1 MSGKVLSDIEIARSV
16 RLKPIAEVAQT
27 RLGLKADDLVLFGSD
42 KAKLSF
48 DCLDRLQGR
57 PDGRLIL
64 VTSTSPTPAGEGKT
78 TTSIGLADALNR
90 IGKRALVAL
99 REPSLGP
106 CFGMKG
112 GATGGGRSQVA
123 PMEDINLHFT
133 GDLHAIAAAN
143 NLLAALVDNH
153 IHWGNALGLDPSRIT
168 WRRALDM
175 NDRGLRNIV
184 YARGPADDVR
194 PQEAHFDITAA
205 SEVMAV
211 FCLASDLA
219 DLEAR
224 LGQMIIGYRTDGAP
238 VRVAEL
244 GAEKPMAVLLRD
256 ALRPNIVQT
265 LEHNPAL
272 IHGGPFANIAHGCSS
287 VIATRAALK
296 LADYVITEA
305 GFGADL
311 GAEKFFDIKC
321 RKAGLRPAAAVL
333 VTTLRGLKM
342 QGGRDRKD
350 LDRPDCAAVEAGL
363 PNLLRHIDN
372 LGKFGVPVVVAINS
386 HAADAAEEVEIL
398 RAACAVRGVRIFAC
412 DHWAR
417 GGAGAEEL
425 ARAIA
430 GLADGGTADFR
441 CLYPDEAT
449 LWHKTETIAR
459 QIYGAQGISAEGA
472 VREQFDRLEALG
484 FGRLPVCIA
493 KTQYSFSTDP
503 KRLGAPDGHT
513 IHVREVRLSAGAGL
527 VVAVCGGI
535 LTMPGLP
542 SRPAADNIRLD
553 PEGRIAGLS

>member
-1 MSGKVLSDIEIARSV
+1 MSGKFLSDIEIARSV
-16 RLKPIAEVAQT
+16 PLKPIAEVAET
-27 RLGLKADDLVLFGSD
+27 RLGLKAEDLVLFGSD

-48 DCLDRLQGR
+48 ECLERLRGR

-78 TTSIGLADALNR
+78 TTSIGLGDGLNR

-153 IHWGNALGLDPSRIT
+153 IHWGNELGLDPERIT

-175 NDRGLRNIV
+175 NDRGLRSII
-184 YARGPADDVR
+184 YPRGAADDAR
-194 PQEAHFDITAA
+194 PEEAHFDITAA

-219 DLEAR
+219 DLETR
-224 LGQMIIGYRTDGAP
+224 LGEMIIGYRSGGAP
-238 VRVAEL
+238 VRVSEL

-287 VIATRAALK
+287 VIATHAALK

-321 RKAGLRPAAAVL
+321 RKAGLHPAAAVL

-363 PNLLRHIDN
+363 PNLLRHVNN

-386 HAADAAEEVEIL
+386 HAADATEEVEIV

-417 GGAGAEEL
+417 GGAGTEDL
-425 ARAIA
+425 ARAVA
-430 GLADGGTADFR
+430 DLADGGTADFR

-449 LWHKTETIAR
+449 LWHKTETVAR
-459 QIYGAQGISAEGA
+459 QIYGAEGISAEDS
-472 VREQFDRLEALG
+472 VRAQFERLEAMG
-484 FGRLPVCIA
+484 FGHLPVCIA

-513 IHVREVRLSAGAGL
+513 IHVRELRLSAGAGL
-527 VVAVCGGI
+527 VVAVCGGV

-542 SRPAADNIRLD
+542 RRPAADNIHLD
-553 PEGRIAGLS
+553 TGGRIAGLS